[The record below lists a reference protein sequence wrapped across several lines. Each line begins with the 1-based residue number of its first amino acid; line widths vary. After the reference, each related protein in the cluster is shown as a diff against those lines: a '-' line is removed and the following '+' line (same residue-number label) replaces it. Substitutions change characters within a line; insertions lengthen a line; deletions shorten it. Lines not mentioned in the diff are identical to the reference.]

1 MEITTATKITTQH
14 HSARYVVIRFDERYL
29 FIPQMD
35 VHAVEIIADA
45 HLTRTTMGS
54 VGWFGHGS
62 ESPLFCLDK
71 SLTLLIEIPESR
83 EYFVL
88 LKSTEQPVG
97 LIGDEVENIDLQHE
111 HLHQQK
117 LPAVMKTTYSPISHL
132 IIYQNQLGCV
142 CQGTDL
148 VQYLTLLSKQ
158 FMQSRH

>member
-1 MEITTATKITTQH
+1 MPTATTTQH
-14 HSARYVVIRFDERYL
+14 NLQRYVLIHFDERYL
-29 FIPQMD
+29 FVPQTD

-71 SLTLLIEIPESR
+71 ALNLLVEVPESR

-88 LKSTEQPVG
+88 LKSAEQPVG
-97 LIGDEVENIDLQHE
+97 LIGDEVENINLQHE
-111 HLHQQK
+111 HLHRQK
-117 LPAVMKTTYSPISHL
+117 LPVVMKTTYSPISQL
-132 IIYQNQLGCV
+132 VIYQNQLACV
-142 CQGTDL
+142 CQGADL
-148 VQYLTLLSKQ
+148 VHYLTQLSKQ